1 MRLNEDDLFR
11 LIRAVQLYKDQ
22 ASSEW
27 MWEKYD
33 DLQNKLRVYLDQ
45 YSTNDG

>member
-1 MRLNEDDLFR
+1 MRLNEEDLHR
-11 LIRAVQLYKDQ
+11 LIRAVELYKDQ
-22 ASSEW
+22 TSSEW
-27 MWEKYD
+27 MWEQYD